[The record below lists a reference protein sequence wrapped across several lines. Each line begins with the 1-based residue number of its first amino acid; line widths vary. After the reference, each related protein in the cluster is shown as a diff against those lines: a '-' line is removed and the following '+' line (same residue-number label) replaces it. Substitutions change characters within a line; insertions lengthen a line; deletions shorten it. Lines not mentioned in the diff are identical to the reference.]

1 MSLNINDKA
10 FLKEHQAEIT
20 LYQNSLKEL
29 KKSYTKLPNTKE
41 LLDQIDH
48 LQEEKNTLL
57 QEYSSTKVFF
67 YKR

>member
-20 LYQNSLKEL
+20 LYQNLLKEL

-41 LLDQIDH
+41 LLD
-48 LQEEKNTLL
+48 
-57 QEYSSTKVFF
+57 
-67 YKR
+67 